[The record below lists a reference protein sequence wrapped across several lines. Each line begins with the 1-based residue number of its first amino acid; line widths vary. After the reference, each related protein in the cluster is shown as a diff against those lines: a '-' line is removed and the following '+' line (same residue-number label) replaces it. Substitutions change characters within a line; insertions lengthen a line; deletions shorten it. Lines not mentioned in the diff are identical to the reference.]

1 MKRIKE
7 KGKYNTFQNFMWMV
21 KRSKISRVPYLL
33 WISILSGILVCIINV
48 VGMLTTPMILDLLES
63 GKSIAIFMQTI
74 SLVIGLL
81 IVLTGVKTY
90 LHFYMSIPKISCR
103 TGIIESI
110 AEKFSIT
117 SFPNVEDEKFLKLQ
131 EKASS
136 ACNNN
141 SKATE
146 DIWNK
151 IEDLVRYSFSLLIYY
166 VILTKLKWWIL
177 LLIIGTSVLE
187 HTINRQIVQWQYNH
201 RDEEATLFKRVMYF
215 WRQSKDVGLG
225 KDIRIFG
232 MKSWLMDMF
241 DDAIRAYEAF
251 ISRRERKYI
260 WMNVLDLILSFLR
273 NGVAYIYVAKLVVEG
288 NLPASLFVLYIATI
302 GNLTEQMLGIMD
314 TCNTMN
320 RYSMEIN
327 VVREYFDYKEQFRF
341 EGGIKLPD
349 AVDGKYEIELK
360 NVSFR
365 YPNNDTDTLHNI
377 NLRIAPGEKVAVV
390 GLNGAGKTTLIRII
404 SGFYDPTEGEV
415 LLNGINIKEFNRRE
429 YYRLFSAVF
438 QEFSILDATIN
449 DNITLEDDAT
459 NSERV
464 WEVISKAGLEVKV
477 KNLPDGLNTIIGKKI
492 YENGVL
498 LSGGEEQRLILARAL
513 YKDAPILLLDEPTAA
528 LDPIAENDIY
538 HKYNS
543 MTNGKTS
550 VFISHRLASTRFC
563 DRILLLDNGRI
574 IEEGTHDSLILSDG
588 EYAKLFYV
596 QKKYYQKE
604 AIHG

>member
-33 WISILSGILVCIINV
+33 WISILSGILACIINV

-136 ACNNN
+136 ASNNN

-151 IEDLVRYSFSLLIYY
+151 IEDLVRYSFSLLIYF

-251 ISRRERKYI
+251 ISKRERKYI
-260 WMNVLDLILSFLR
+260 WMNVLDLVLSFLR

-390 GLNGAGKTTLIRII
+390 GLNGAGKTTLIRLI

-459 NSERV
+459 NPERV
-464 WEVISKAGLEVKV
+464 WEVIRKAGLEVKV

-563 DRILLLDNGRI
+563 DRILLLDKGKI
-574 IEEGTHDSLILSDG
+574 IEEGTHDSLILSNG
-588 EYAKLFYV
+588 EYAKLFNV

>member
-1 MKRIKE
+1 MKRTKE

-21 KRSKISRVPYLL
+21 RRSKISKVPYLL
-33 WISILSGILVCIINV
+33 WLSSLSGILACIINIT
-48 VGMLTTPMILDLLES
+48 GMLTTPLVLDLLES
-63 GKSIAIFMQTI
+63 GKSIVIFMQTI
-74 SLVIGLL
+74 GLVIGLL

-90 LHFYMSIPKISCR
+90 LDFYMSIPKISCR

-117 SFPNVEDEKFLKLQ
+117 SFPNIEDEKFLKLQ

-151 IEDLVRYSFSLLIYY
+151 IEDLVRYSFSLLIYF

-177 LLIIGTSVLE
+177 LLIIGTTVLE

-201 RDEEATLFKRVMYF
+201 RDEETTLFKRVMYF

-225 KDIRIFG
+225 KDIRVFG

-251 ISRRERKYI
+251 ISKRERKYI

-341 EGGIKLPD
+341 EGGKKLPD

-390 GLNGAGKTTLIRII
+390 GLNGAGKTTLIRLI

-459 NSERV
+459 NPERV

-574 IEEGTHDSLILSDG
+574 IEEGTHDSLILSNG
-588 EYAKLFYV
+588 EYAKLFNV

>member
-33 WISILSGILVCIINV
+33 WISILSGILACIINV

-151 IEDLVRYSFSLLIYY
+151 IEDLVRYSFSLLIYF

-187 HTINRQIVQWQYNH
+187 HTINRQIVQRQYNH

-251 ISRRERKYI
+251 ISKRERKYI

-341 EGGIKLPD
+341 EGGIRLPN

-459 NSERV
+459 NPERV

-574 IEEGTHDSLILSDG
+574 IEEGTHDSLILASG
-588 EYAKLFYV
+588 EYAKLFNV

>member
-21 KRSKISRVPYLL
+21 KRSKISRVSYLL
-33 WISILSGILVCIINV
+33 WISILSGILACIINV

-90 LHFYMSIPKISCR
+90 LHFYISIPEISCR

-151 IEDLVRYSFSLLIYY
+151 IEDLVRYSFSLLIYF

-187 HTINRQIVQWQYNH
+187 HTINRQIVQRQYNH

-251 ISRRERKYI
+251 ISKRERKYI

-273 NGVAYIYVAKLVVEG
+273 NGVAYIYVAKLVVEE

-459 NSERV
+459 NPERV

-477 KNLPDGLNTIIGKKI
+477 KNSPDGLNTIIGKKI

-574 IEEGTHDSLILSDG
+574 IEEGTHDSLILASG
-588 EYAKLFYV
+588 EYAKLFNV

-604 AIHG
+604 AFHG

>member
-1 MKRIKE
+1 MKRTKE

-21 KRSKISRVPYLL
+21 RRSKISKVPYLL
-33 WISILSGILVCIINV
+33 WLSSLSGILACIINIT
-48 VGMLTTPMILDLLES
+48 GMLTTPLVLDLLES

-74 SLVIGLL
+74 GLVIGLL

-90 LHFYMSIPKISCR
+90 LDFYISIPKISCR

-136 ACNNN
+136 ASNNN

-151 IEDLVRYSFSLLIYY
+151 IEDLVRYSFSLLIYF

-177 LLIIGTSVLE
+177 LLIIGTTVLE

-241 DDAIRAYEAF
+241 DDAIRTYEAF
-251 ISRRERKYI
+251 ISKRERKYI

-341 EGGIKLPD
+341 EGGKKLPD
-349 AVDGKYEIELK
+349 AADGKYEIELR

-365 YPNNDTDTLHNI
+365 YPNNATDTLHNI

-390 GLNGAGKTTLIRII
+390 GLNGAGKTTLIRLI

-459 NSERV
+459 NPEMV

-563 DRILLLDNGRI
+563 DRILLLDKGRI
-574 IEEGTHDSLILSDG
+574 IEEGTHDSLILSNG
-588 EYAKLFYV
+588 EYAKLFNV

>member
-1 MKRIKE
+1 MKRTKE

-21 KRSKISRVPYLL
+21 RRSKISKVPYLL
-33 WISILSGILVCIINV
+33 WLSSLSGILACIINIA
-48 VGMLTTPMILDLLES
+48 GMLTTPLVLDLLES
-63 GKSIAIFMQTI
+63 GKSIALFLNTI
-74 SLVIGLL
+74 GLVIGLL

-90 LHFYMSIPKISCR
+90 LDFYMSIPKISCR

-151 IEDLVRYSFSLLIYY
+151 IEDFVRYSFSLLIYF

-241 DDAIRAYEAF
+241 DDAIRAYETF
-251 ISRRERKYI
+251 ISKRERKYI

-341 EGGIKLPD
+341 EGGKKLPD

-390 GLNGAGKTTLIRII
+390 GLNGAGKTTLIRLI

-449 DNITLEDDAT
+449 ENITLEDDAT
-459 NSERV
+459 NPERV

-492 YENGVL
+492 YEKGVL

-563 DRILLLDNGRI
+563 DRILLLDKGRI
-574 IEEGTHDSLILSDG
+574 IEEGTHDSLILSNG
-588 EYAKLFYV
+588 EYAKLFNV

>member
-33 WISILSGILVCIINV
+33 WISILSGILTCIINV

-136 ACNNN
+136 ASNNN

-151 IEDLVRYSFSLLIYY
+151 IEDLVRYSFSLLIYF

-177 LLIIGTSVLE
+177 LLIIGTTVLE

-251 ISRRERKYI
+251 ISKRERKYI

-273 NGVAYIYVAKLVVEG
+273 NGVAYIYVAKLVVDG

-341 EGGIKLPD
+341 EGGIRLPN

-390 GLNGAGKTTLIRII
+390 GLNGAGKTTLIRLI

-459 NSERV
+459 NPERV
-464 WEVISKAGLEVKV
+464 WEVISKAGLEVNV

-563 DRILLLDNGRI
+563 DRILLLDKGRI
-574 IEEGTHDSLILSDG
+574 IEEGTHDSLILSNG
-588 EYAKLFYV
+588 EYAKLFNV

>member
-7 KGKYNTFQNFMWMV
+7 KGKYNTFQNLLWMV

-33 WISILSGILVCIINV
+33 WISILSGILACIINV

-90 LHFYMSIPKISCR
+90 LHFYMSIPMISCR

-136 ACNNN
+136 ASNNN

-151 IEDLVRYSFSLLIYY
+151 IEDLVRYSFSLLIYF

-177 LLIIGTSVLE
+177 LLIIGTTVLE

-201 RDEEATLFKRVMYF
+201 RDEETTLFKRVMYF

-251 ISRRERKYI
+251 ISKRERKYI

-341 EGGIKLPD
+341 EGGKKLPD
-349 AVDGKYEIELK
+349 AADGKYEIELR

-390 GLNGAGKTTLIRII
+390 GLNGAGKTTLIRLI

-459 NSERV
+459 NPERV

-563 DRILLLDNGRI
+563 DRILLLDKGRI
-574 IEEGTHDSLILSDG
+574 IEEGTHDSLILSNG
-588 EYAKLFYV
+588 EYAKLFNV